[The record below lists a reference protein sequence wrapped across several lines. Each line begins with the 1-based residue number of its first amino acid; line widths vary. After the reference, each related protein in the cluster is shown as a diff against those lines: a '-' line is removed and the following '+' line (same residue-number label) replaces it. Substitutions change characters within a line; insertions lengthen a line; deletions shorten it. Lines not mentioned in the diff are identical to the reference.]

1 MPFINTIC
9 SILLS
14 DFSSLY
20 HLCTPS
26 VQLTFLYSYSL
37 LFATA
42 IPAYA
47 SLVGCGWLE
56 KGGVYV
62 TANIRGG
69 GEFGPSWHQAAKRE
83 NRQKVTPHCP
93 ISIY

>member
-1 MPFINTIC
+1 MHSFC
-9 SILLS
+9 ST
-14 DFSSLY
+14 D
-20 HLCTPS
+20 
-26 VQLTFLYSYSL
+26 
-37 LFATA
+37 LFVFVTTA
-42 IPAYA
+42 LPAYA

-83 NRQKVTPHCP
+83 NRQKVTPLCP
-93 ISIY
+93 IPIY